1 MELEE
6 LSVVEKAAMLSGG
19 SEWDSRGNAREAPLM
34 EELLL
39 ETAEELLRGRV
50 VRRTAFRAHR
60 TRQTMLLADANPLGP
75 PVVAATVGMD
85 DRLLPV
91 PERGARV
98 GEHAVGQRRV
108 RAGADRPRDGKP
120 VVTVDHG
127 RQIGLARGNREPGRV
142 RDPQPVRT
150 LGVEI
155 PVRQVLRRLGGLALV
170 RAVPFRA
177 LEQGRQAMPGRQPHD
192 PFRRYPGL
200 ATVCWTVS

>member
-1 MELEE
+1 M
-6 LSVVEKAAMLSGG
+6 
-19 SEWDSRGNAREAPLM
+19 
-34 EELLL
+34 
-39 ETAEELLRGRV
+39 
-50 VRRTAFRAHR
+50 
-60 TRQTMLLADANPLGP
+60 
-75 PVVAATVGMD
+75 AATVAVD

-108 RAGADRPRDGKP
+108 RAGADRPRDGKL
-120 VVTVDHG
+120 VVAVDHG

-170 RAVPFRA
+170 
-177 LEQGRQAMPGRQPHD
+177 
-192 PFRRYPGL
+192 
-200 ATVCWTVS
+200 